1 MSQNMFIHVIVEQY
15 INVSKNVISIVNS
28 NFVPVFIYPP
38 THCFCADF
46 CMMDFCILLNFPAF
60 RPIRHLV

>member
-46 CMMDFCILLNFPAF
+46 
-60 RPIRHLV
+60 